1 MTISRTYELP
11 EPTTQSRRGTF
22 AVWNTGHHIENDGHL
37 NNDGDV
43 LLNYSRGNIII
54 ETHNND
60 VLALNYHEA
69 HRVGLA
75 LLAAV
80 EQTKTIK
87 EDNS

>member
-1 MTISRTYELP
+1 MTTRKTYELP

-22 AVWNTGHHIENDGHL
+22 AAWDTGHSVENDGHL

-60 VLALNYHEA
+60 VLALNYAEA
-69 HRVGLA
+69 RRVGLA

-80 EQTKTIK
+80 EQAETME
-87 EDNS
+87 EDNN

>member
-1 MTISRTYELP
+1 MTIRKTYELP

-22 AVWNTGHHIENDGHL
+22 AAWNTGHSIENDGHL

-54 ETHNND
+54 EAHNND
-60 VLALNYHEA
+60 VLALNYAEA
-69 HRVGLA
+69 RRVGLA

-80 EQTKTIK
+80 EQANTRQ
-87 EDNS
+87 EDN

>member
-22 AVWNTGHHIENDGHL
+22 AAWNTGHHIENDGHL
-37 NNDGDV
+37 NNNGDV

-60 VLALNYHEA
+60 VLALNYNEA
-69 HRVGLA
+69 RRVGLA

-80 EQTKTIK
+80 EQANTRQ
-87 EDNS
+87 ENQ